1 MPEQYFRKGAF
12 AAAVFV
18 ESPEGIPLVNDPK
31 KPNSWWKFAG
41 GNSEENEKPEDA
53 AVREIYEELGFS
65 LDKDKMKL
73 LYKEDRGS
81 HIFFLYK
88 YDINS
93 LEGMREEGDERE
105 KIKVFSLKEIK
116 EMPDFMPNHRRII
129 EKLELL

>member
-1 MPEQYFRKGAF
+1 MDLYFRKGAF
-12 AAAVFV
+12 AVAVFV
-18 ESPEGIPLVNDPK
+18 QSPEGIPLVNDPK

-65 LDKDKMKL
+65 LDKKKLQL
-73 LYKEDRGS
+73 LYKEDRKN

-93 LEGMREEGDERE
+93 LKGLREEGDERE
-105 KIKVFSLKEIK
+105 EIKVFSLG
-116 EMPDFMPNHRRII
+116 EMRQMQNFMPNHRRII
-129 EKLELL
+129 KKLGII